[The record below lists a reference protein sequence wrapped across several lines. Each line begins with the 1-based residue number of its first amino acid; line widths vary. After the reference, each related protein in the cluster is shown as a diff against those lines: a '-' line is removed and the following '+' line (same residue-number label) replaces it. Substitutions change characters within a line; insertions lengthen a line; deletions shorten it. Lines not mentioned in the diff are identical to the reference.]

1 MSSVSSEE
9 SSNIVEPYAL
19 PLSKQDEW
27 KDVTP
32 LEQED
37 GQFPICPIAYTD
49 KYKEMMDYM
58 RAAMAAGE
66 VSERAYRLTSDVL
79 KKNPG
84 HYTVWVYRKKLIEEL
99 HLDIEDEL
107 AWLESIAEMYPKNYQ
122 SWHHREVIVCMLL
135 DPQILAD
142 MPQDQRVCHSV
153 IRRELSFLAN
163 VIDEDSKNFHA
174 WSYRQWLVRRYG
186 IWEQEKVFINTMI
199 DQDVRNNSA
208 WNQRYFVLVQGDTSG
223 NASIDDGVLQAEI
236 DYAVEVIKRAPNN
249 ESPWSYIVGMLLRHA
264 PEKLYKELLSRIQ
277 QLSNDASY
285 GQAAK
290 SSPFYWS
297 ALVDIYESR
306 AAKEDSDAREK
317 TLDLAR
323 SACTA
328 LATDHDPTRM
338 KYWEYR
344 QTTLV

>member
-1 MSSVSSEE
+1 MVRESSED
-9 SSNIVEPYAL
+9 NIVEPVAL
-19 PLSKQDEW
+19 PLSEQEEW

-37 GQFPICPIAYTD
+37 SQFSICPIAYTD
-49 KYKEMMDYM
+49 GYKEMMGYM
-58 RAAMAAGE
+58 RAVMAVGE
-66 VSERAYRLTSDVL
+66 LSERAYELTGAVL
-79 KKNPG
+79 KENPG

-99 HLDIEDEL
+99 HLDIEKEL
-107 AWLESIAEMYPKNYQ
+107 EWLESIAEMYPKNYQ
-122 SWHHREVIVCMLL
+122 SWHHREVLVSMLL
-135 DPQILAD
+135 DPRVLAD
-142 MPQDQRVCHSV
+142 MPQDQQVCHPV

-163 VIDEDSKNFHA
+163 AIDEDSKNFHA

-208 WNQRYFVLVQGDTSG
+208 WNQRYFALVQGETGSKVLV
-223 NASIDDGVLQAEI
+223 DDGTLQAEI
-236 DYAVEVIKRAPNN
+236 EYAVEIIKRAPNN

-264 PEKLYKELLSRIQ
+264 PEKLYDELLPRIQ
-277 QLSNDASY
+277 QLSVDASY
-285 GQAAK
+285 DQAVK

-306 AAKEDSDAREK
+306 AANEDADAREK
-317 TLDLAR
+317 ILDLAR
-323 SACTA
+323 SACA
-328 LATDHDPTRM
+328 VLATDHDPVRM
-338 KYWEYR
+338 RYWEHR